1 MELRQINYFITVAE
15 ELHFRKAADRIGISQ
30 PALSQQIQQ
39 LEEEIGGELFIRSKR
54 KVSLTEAGKAFLPEA
69 ISLITQSV
77 RAVDITRKAF
87 SGLIGE
93 LTIGFVE
100 SATWDILPSI
110 LKIYR
115 KLYPEVRI
123 SLLRLSTAQQV
134 KQLAENKIHGGIVG
148 YPVKEPLS
156 CYSLREESYWVALP
170 AGHSLTA
177 VDMIRI
183 EDLKKEEFI
192 TTSRETGQFYYDS
205 MVKVC
210 MDGGFSP
217 MIVQTANEIYTV
229 LSLVSCGIGIALI
242 HESAKNL
249 RNDVIYKPLYG
260 TKQWAY
266 QFSFAWKEENA
277 APAVKCLLEVIKEM
291 YPRQIEK

>member
-134 KQLAENKIHGGIVG
+134 KQLAENKNSWGDSWISGKRTFIMLFLKRRVLLGCLTG
-148 YPVKEPLS
+148 
-156 CYSLREESYWVALP
+156 RTFSYGCRYDKNRRP
-170 AGHSLTA
+170 
-177 VDMIRI
+177 
-183 EDLKKEEFI
+183 KKG
-192 TTSRETGQFYYDS
+192 RVY
-205 MVKVC
+205 
-210 MDGGFSP
+210 
-217 MIVQTANEIYTV
+217 N
-229 LSLVSCGIGIALI
+229 
-242 HESAKNL
+242 
-249 RNDVIYKPLYG
+249 YK
-260 TKQWAY
+260 
-266 QFSFAWKEENA
+266 S
-277 APAVKCLLEVIKEM
+277 
-291 YPRQIEK
+291 